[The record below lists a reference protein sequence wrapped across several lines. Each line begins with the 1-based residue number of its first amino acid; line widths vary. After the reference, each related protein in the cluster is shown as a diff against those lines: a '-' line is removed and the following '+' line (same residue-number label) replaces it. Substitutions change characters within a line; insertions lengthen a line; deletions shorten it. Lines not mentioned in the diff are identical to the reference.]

1 MVCLLN
7 SITYDETKSKIA
19 RNPRFDLHSILVNAL
34 VKTDFTVRVSK
45 SHWPNTVDPWKKK
58 TIQKVLIFESM
69 LYIQNKSIKFL
80 TSTVKRLARTTESK
94 PLKKKGNHF
103 STSGTSNYSS
113 SLDVKLERGESIYS
127 WCYFQHRTR
136 NIPWHVMG

>member
-1 MVCLLN
+1 
-7 SITYDETKSKIA
+7 
-19 RNPRFDLHSILVNAL
+19 
-34 VKTDFTVRVSK
+34 
-45 SHWPNTVDPWKKK
+45 
-58 TIQKVLIFESM
+58 M

-94 PLKKKGNHF
+94 LLKKKGNHF

-127 WCYFQHRTR
+127 
-136 NIPWHVMG
+136 

>member
-1 MVCLLN
+1 
-7 SITYDETKSKIA
+7 
-19 RNPRFDLHSILVNAL
+19 
-34 VKTDFTVRVSK
+34 
-45 SHWPNTVDPWKKK
+45 
-58 TIQKVLIFESM
+58 M

-103 STSGTSNYSS
+103 STSGTSNS

-127 WCYFQHRTR
+127 
-136 NIPWHVMG
+136 